1 MTAGD
6 GAAAASSSRAAD
18 LLLKTQAI
26 ELLQARR
33 SERQFCS
40 GGTSLLHV
48 HCTGSGTQEPS
59 IASSACAD
67 SALLIMSRVVRNIR
81 FVVPLPAP
89 KHLCSKRRDQK
100 CKTLWGGYADDPGTD
115 GARHWAKW
123 RGDRAEATGQRARP
137 KADGQSCT
145 LATPRG
151 SSIRVPIGRLSP
163 EAFSR
168 GVFASGR
175 ETRSGRFF
183 LGPQWCPTELQVHFH
198 LKFTDKVFI
207 STPEDTGPAYTQ
219 MKLQH
224 RSRAPGPP
232 YNSRTRSAAGP
243 GRETLSP
250 ARSP

>member
-18 LLLKTQAI
+18 LLLKTQAV

-48 HCTGSGTQEPS
+48 HCTRSGTQEPS
-59 IASSACAD
+59 ITSSAFAD
-67 SALLIMSRVVRNIR
+67 SALSAIDTSVEHQENLVDS
-81 FVVPLPAP
+81 PAP

-100 CKTLWGGYADDPGTD
+100 CKALWGGYADDPGTD

-145 LATPRG
+145 LATRRG

-163 EAFSR
+163 DAFSR
-168 GVFASGR
+168 GVFATGR

-183 LGPQWCPTELQVHFH
+183 LGPQWCPTEL
-198 LKFTDKVFI
+198 
-207 STPEDTGPAYTQ
+207 
-219 MKLQH
+219 
-224 RSRAPGPP
+224 
-232 YNSRTRSAAGP
+232 
-243 GRETLSP
+243 
-250 ARSP
+250 

>member
-168 GVFASGR
+168 GGGGVLGVVVPTGSPCVRPVLALSSLLIAHCRPLERGR
-175 ETRSGRFF
+175 S
-183 LGPQWCPTELQVHFH
+183 
-198 LKFTDKVFI
+198 DI
-207 STPEDTGPAYTQ
+207 
-219 MKLQH
+219 
-224 RSRAPGPP
+224 
-232 YNSRTRSAAGP
+232 SRTDGRTRRSAAAC
-243 GRETLSP
+243 GR
-250 ARSP
+250 RR

>member
-48 HCTGSGTQEPS
+48 HCPGSGTQEPS

-175 ETRSGRFF
+175 ETRSARFS
-183 LGPQWCPTELQVHFH
+183 LTL
-198 LKFTDKVFI
+198 
-207 STPEDTGPAYTQ
+207 TP
-219 MKLQH
+219 
-224 RSRAPGPP
+224 
-232 YNSRTRSAAGP
+232 
-243 GRETLSP
+243 
-250 ARSP
+250 

>member
-40 GGTSLLHV
+40 GGGSVPKLHV
-48 HCTGSGTQEPS
+48 TRSSTQEPS
-59 IASSACAD
+59 IASSAFAD
-67 SALLIMSRVVRNIR
+67 SASLVMSRVVRNIR
-81 FVVPLPAP
+81 FVVPLPAEE
-89 KHLCSKRRDQK
+89 HLCSKRRDQK

-151 SSIRVPIGRLSP
+151 SSIRVPIGRLSSLRP
-163 EAFSR
+163 SREGFSLQGEKPDLGGSFWVLSGVRPSYRR
-168 GVFASGR
+168 GRARRGAA
-175 ETRSGRFF
+175 
-183 LGPQWCPTELQVHFH
+183 
-198 LKFTDKVFI
+198 D
-207 STPEDTGPAYTQ
+207 A
-219 MKLQH
+219 
-224 RSRAPGPP
+224 RAPARFH
-232 YNSRTRSAAGP
+232 NDDNRDVRS
-243 GRETLSP
+243 
-250 ARSP
+250 

>member
-6 GAAAASSSRAAD
+6 GGAAASSSRAAD
-18 LLLKTQAI
+18 LLLKMQAI
-26 ELLQARR
+26 ELLQARNG
-33 SERQFCS
+33 RQEFCS
-40 GGTSLLHV
+40 GGGSVPKLHV
-48 HCTGSGTQEPS
+48 TRSSTQEPS
-59 IASSACAD
+59 IASSAFAD
-67 SALLIMSRVVRNIR
+67 SASLVMSRVVRNIR

-183 LGPQWCPTELQVHFH
+183 LGPQWCPTELRMGQLNRHTKIYCERV
-198 LKFTDKVFI
+198 
-207 STPEDTGPAYTQ
+207 S
-219 MKLQH
+219 
-224 RSRAPGPP
+224 
-232 YNSRTRSAAGP
+232 
-243 GRETLSP
+243 
-250 ARSP
+250 

>member
-1 MTAGD
+1 M
-6 GAAAASSSRAAD
+6 
-18 LLLKTQAI
+18 LKTQAI

-175 ETRSGRFF
+175 ETLPQRENWLSPPHPERPIKPQPEPLTSERRIGSSALALDWLSSGASNAMGGRRTSSRSGRRRRA
-183 LGPQWCPTELQVHFH
+183 G
-198 LKFTDKVFI
+198 TDLI
-207 STPEDTGPAYTQ
+207 
-219 MKLQH
+219 
-224 RSRAPGPP
+224 RSIHM
-232 YNSRTRSAAGP
+232 SDES
-243 GRETLSP
+243 
-250 ARSP
+250 

>member
-1 MTAGD
+1 M
-6 GAAAASSSRAAD
+6 
-18 LLLKTQAI
+18 
-26 ELLQARR
+26 
-33 SERQFCS
+33 
-40 GGTSLLHV
+40 LHV

-67 SALLIMSRVVRNIR
+67 SALLIMSRVVRNNR
-81 FVVPLPAP
+81 FVVPLPAEEH
-89 KHLCSKRRDQK
+89 KCSKRRDQK

-183 LGPQWCPTELQVHFH
+183 LGPQWCPTELVAAEPDKWQVRPASYR
-198 LKFTDKVFI
+198 KV
-207 STPEDTGPAYTQ
+207 SGYTCARERRREHHTVVHAGGSGTNPSSSVRTSLLRV
-219 MKLQH
+219 MSVDRCS
-224 RSRAPGPP
+224 RS
-232 YNSRTRSAAGP
+232 
-243 GRETLSP
+243 
-250 ARSP
+250 

>member
-48 HCTGSGTQEPS
+48 HCRRSGSTATS
-59 IASSACAD
+59 ITSSAFAD
-67 SALLIMSRVVRNIR
+67 SALSAIETLAEHQENLADS
-81 FVVPLPAP
+81 PAP

-183 LGPQWCPTELQVHFH
+183 LGPQWCPTELRVERVRR
-198 LKFTDKVFI
+198 D
-207 STPEDTGPAYTQ
+207 ER
-219 MKLQH
+219 M
-224 RSRAPGPP
+224 RCSRW
-232 YNSRTRSAAGP
+232 R
-243 GRETLSP
+243 
-250 ARSP
+250 

>member
-1 MTAGD
+1 
-6 GAAAASSSRAAD
+6 
-18 LLLKTQAI
+18 
-26 ELLQARR
+26 
-33 SERQFCS
+33 
-40 GGTSLLHV
+40 
-48 HCTGSGTQEPS
+48 
-59 IASSACAD
+59 
-67 SALLIMSRVVRNIR
+67 MSRVVRNIR

-183 LGPQWCPTELQVHFH
+183 LGPQWCPTELRCPHDARPTH
-198 LKFTDKVFI
+198 MIRERTPNARRD
-207 STPEDTGPAYTQ
+207 STTKPNGLA
-219 MKLQH
+219 
-224 RSRAPGPP
+224 
-232 YNSRTRSAAGP
+232 SAARAGFSSNI
-243 GRETLSP
+243 GGTGTVAVR
-250 ARSP
+250 

>member
-175 ETRSGRFF
+175 ENRSARFF
-183 LGPQWCPTELQVHFH
+183 LGPQWCPTELLNTRQ
-198 LKFTDKVFI
+198 
-207 STPEDTGPAYTQ
+207 S
-219 MKLQH
+219 
-224 RSRAPGPP
+224 
-232 YNSRTRSAAGP
+232 SRTRA
-243 GRETLSP
+243 REEMRHRDAPLP
-250 ARSP
+250 E

>member
-26 ELLQARR
+26 ELLQARNG
-33 SERQFCS
+33 RQEFCS
-40 GGTSLLHV
+40 GGGSVPKLHV
-48 HCTGSGTQEPS
+48 TRSSTQEPS

-67 SALLIMSRVVRNIR
+67 SALLIMSRVVRNNR
-81 FVVPLPAP
+81 FVVPLPAEE
-89 KHLCSKRRDQK
+89 HLCSKRRDQK

-175 ETRSGRFF
+175 ETLPQRENWLSPPHPERPTH
-183 LGPQWCPTELQVHFH
+183 GPWFASI
-198 LKFTDKVFI
+198 K
-207 STPEDTGPAYTQ
+207 
-219 MKLQH
+219 
-224 RSRAPGPP
+224 
-232 YNSRTRSAAGP
+232 NSRDSVSQTFCRALG
-243 GRETLSP
+243 
-250 ARSP
+250 

>member
-1 MTAGD
+1 
-6 GAAAASSSRAAD
+6 
-18 LLLKTQAI
+18 
-26 ELLQARR
+26 
-33 SERQFCS
+33 
-40 GGTSLLHV
+40 
-48 HCTGSGTQEPS
+48 
-59 IASSACAD
+59 
-67 SALLIMSRVVRNIR
+67 MSRVVRNNR
-81 FVVPLPAP
+81 FVVPLPAEE
-89 KHLCSKRRDQK
+89 HLCSKRRDQK

-183 LGPQWCPTELQVHFH
+183 LGPQWCPTELGRPTTCRVTRRGCARPYMDRSSSSNIVI
-198 LKFTDKVFI
+198 KF
-207 STPEDTGPAYTQ
+207 
-219 MKLQH
+219 M
-224 RSRAPGPP
+224 
-232 YNSRTRSAAGP
+232 
-243 GRETLSP
+243 
-250 ARSP
+250 